1 MRKTILLAIG
11 GMSLWALLL
20 VPPKPHAAASP
31 QTERIVLTVQSAP
44 EASFRSE
51 LEIRS
56 DSLSRALRKEG
67 RRMRVPGIPFT
78 DATLTI
84 EGKTVAR
91 YWVDGRG
98 RLYDGSRGEMQVLP
112 SSARDE
118 LSRLVGALRQ
128 VHYGRIVPWSEA
140 EKLIPRKSVLTIVDP
155 VTGLKFRAQRRAGSS
170 HADAQ
175 PLTKEDTAVM
185 KRIYGGDWSWKR
197 KAILVRTESQVL
209 AASMHGM
216 PHGGDG
222 IPNNNFSGHFC
233 IHFLGSTTHGSGHID
248 PEHQTMI
255 RKAGGQLEEYI
266 RQASPTQIAEL
277 FVMALNL
284 QDAELLRMLFPHDA
298 HPQFAAYLA
307 ELPKIGGMRQTKES
321 TAADFAD
328 SLAAEIPVHVSM
340 LRAGEKEQR
349 LTLTFTLT
357 RNSLAEPWKIDHIA
371 QVSARSGHTTSK
383 SEKGGRM
390 R

>member
-1 MRKTILLAIG
+1 MRITMLLAIG
-11 GMSLWALLL
+11 GMCLWAPLFG
-20 VPPKPHAAASP
+20 PPKPHAAAAP
-31 QTERIVLTVQSAP
+31 QAERIVLTVQSAP

-56 DSLSRALRKEG
+56 KSLSRALRKEG
-67 RRMRVPGIPFT
+67 RRMKVPGIPFT
-78 DATLTI
+78 DAMLTV
-84 EGKTVAR
+84 EGKTAAR

-98 RLYDGSRGEMQVLP
+98 RLYDGSRGETQELS

-118 LSRLVGALRQ
+118 LARLVSALRKA
-128 VHYGRIVPWSEA
+128 HYGRIVPWSEA
-140 EKLIPRKSVLTIVDP
+140 EKLIPRKSVITIVDP
-155 VTGLKFRAQRRAGSS
+155 VTGLQFRAQRRAGSS

-185 KRIYGGDWSWKR
+185 KQIYGGRWSWKR
-197 KAILVRTESQVL
+197 KEILVRTDRQVL

-233 IHFLGSTTHGSGHID
+233 IHFLDSKTHGSGTID

-255 RKAGGQLEEYI
+255 RKAGGQLEEDV
-266 RQASPTQIAEL
+266 RQATPSQIAEL

-284 QDAELLRMLFPHDA
+284 QDAELLKMLFPYDA
-298 HPQFAAYLA
+298 HPQLAAYLA
-307 ELPKIGGMRQTKES
+307 ELPKIGGFRQTKES

-328 SLAAEIPVHVSM
+328 SLAAEIPIHASIQ
-340 LRAGEKEQR
+340 RAGKKEQR
-349 LTLTFTLT
+349 TTLTLVLT
-357 RNSLAEPWKIDHIA
+357 RNSLVEPWKIDHIA
-371 QVSARSGHTTSK
+371 QVSPRSGHTTST
-383 SEKGGRM
+383 STKGG
-390 R
+390 